1 MYIFHAGRRLNK
13 AWISSWKE
21 AGGKIQRLIYIL
33 RVRKKIYHI
42 YICIGIT
49 SRCNSDHLWRVR
61 VQVNFIFFFP
71 IWTGSLQNDLPPL
84 QWGATW
90 YSHLGSSHNATGLL
104 YVTKRL
110 QQNGWSSTLCRGYKS
125 LQFPSW
131 ALSFLLF
138 HHLLLGVTLSWAAL
152 WRGPP
157 WPLANSHVCDFGS
170 KSSSL
175 NQALSHLPR
184 VPESGPP
191 C

>member
-1 MYIFHAGRRLNK
+1 MYRNYLP
-13 AWISSWKE
+13 
-21 AGGKIQRLIYIL
+21 
-33 RVRKKIYHI
+33 
-42 YICIGIT
+42 
-49 SRCNSDHLWRVR
+49 
-61 VQVNFIFFFP
+61 VQQWPFMESE
-71 IWTGSLQNDLPPL
+71 GSGEFYLLFSYLDGQSPKWPPPL

>member
-1 MYIFHAGRRLNK
+1 MSVYLPCRKEVKQSLDFQLKG
-13 AWISSWKE
+13 SWRE
-21 AGGKIQRLIYIL
+21 NTETNIYFKSQ
-33 RVRKKIYHI
+33 KKNLPFI

-71 IWTGSLQNDLPPL
+71 IWMGSLQNDLPPL

-138 HHLLLGVTLSWAAL
+138 HHLLLGVTLS
-152 WRGPP
+152 
-157 WPLANSHVCDFGS
+157 
-170 KSSSL
+170 
-175 NQALSHLPR
+175 
-184 VPESGPP
+184 
-191 C
+191 